1 MRHAKADVW
10 GRGAVGGHWAIWPLA
25 RAPTWLASQ
34 NKAKDKPTR
43 QDNNAQANTTSQ
55 HDKPTRQANTT
66 RQHITHTTHTH
77 AHTCPGQTHTT
88 HMNIRPSATV
98 VRRFPRSH
106 WLKRGQLHDLGGG
119 GLGIRLAPSFALF
132 FRCNG
137 NLICQY
143 SDSSGVFAIFRTM

>member
-1 MRHAKADVW
+1 MFRAAGPLGAIGQFGPWPGPRHGWQAK
-10 GRGAVGGHWAIWPLA
+10 
-25 RAPTWLASQ
+25 T
-34 NKAKDKPTR
+34 KPK
-43 QDNNAQANTTSQ
+43 TSQ
-55 HDKPTRQANTT
+55 HDKTTTHKPTRQANKTSQHDKTT
-66 RQHITHTTHTH
+66 HHTHNTHTRTHMSG
-77 AHTCPGQTHTT
+77 ANTHTT

-119 GLGIRLAPSFALF
+119 GLDIRLAPSFALF

>member
-34 NKAKDKPTR
+34 NQAKDKPTR

-55 HDKPTRQANTT
+55 QDKPTRQDNTSHT
-66 RQHITHTTHTH
+66 QHTHTH
-77 AHTCPGQTHTT
+77 THVRGKHTHTT

>member
-1 MRHAKADVW
+1 MGGGIVRHAKADVG

-55 HDKPTRQANTT
+55 HDKTT
-66 RQHITHTTHTH
+66 HHTHNTHTRTHMSG
-77 AHTCPGQTHTT
+77 ANTHTT

-119 GLGIRLAPSFALF
+119 GLDIRLAPSFALF